1 MKCDDTRTTS
11 GDYDGMSELNHSYL
25 LDQQHELTARRAN
38 EIIMGYIALSLQHE
52 APSGFDANDEEPEGK
67 NA

>member
-1 MKCDDTRTTS
+1 
-11 GDYDGMSELNHSYL
+11 MSELNHSYL

>member
-1 MKCDDTRTTS
+1 
-11 GDYDGMSELNHSYL
+11 MSELTHSYL

-52 APSGFDANDEEPEGK
+52 APSGFENGDDANESK
-67 NA
+67 N